1 MTQQDIGI
9 VLKLIEEWAV
19 QLSETSLN
27 EQCRK
32 SGMDFFTYMT
42 AHGASAA
49 YLAKLITEATGYNPR
64 QLWTVQD
71 ADVLRDA
78 IFRYEASVAVAKNS
92 GNARQSARHFWGSNG
107 T

>member
-1 MTQQDIGI
+1 MTQQDIST
-9 VLKLIEEWAV
+9 VLQLIEEWVA

-32 SGMDFFTYMT
+32 SGMDFFSYMT
-42 AHGASAA
+42 AHGTSAA

-71 ADVLRDA
+71 ADLLKSS
-78 IFRYEASVAVAKNS
+78 IFRYEAAIAVAKDG
-92 GNARQSARHFWGSNG
+92 GNAKQSARHFWGE
-107 T
+107 